1 MIVLDG
7 KKTAAEIRSELAA
20 SLPSLKDAHG
30 RAPGLAVVL
39 VGEDPASQVYVRNK
53 ERACAEV
60 GITSFPYILPAET
73 TQAELEALIQKL
85 NADPAVDGILLQLP
99 IPKALDSRV
108 LLEMIDSGKDVDG
121 FHPQN
126 MGRLAQGL
134 SGFAPCTPAGVI
146 ELLRRYDIPTQGK
159 HAVVVGR
166 SNIVGR
172 PLSIMLSQ
180 PGRFADATVTLCHSR
195 TPDLAE
201 QCRRADFIFAAIGR
215 PKFITC
221 DMVKPGAVV
230 VDVGINRVE
239 GCLMGDCDYDCIV
252 GIASAITPV
261 PGGIGPMTIAMLMM
275 NTVQAYKQHV
285 GAIAPLR
292 LRDHA

>member
-1 MIVLDG
+1 MILLDG
-7 KKTAAEIRSELAA
+7 KATAQSIRTELSAEVAALAPR
-20 SLPSLKDAHG
+20 LG
-30 RAPGLAVVL
+30 RAPGLAVIL
-39 VGEDPASQVYVRNK
+39 VGQDPASQVYVRNK

-60 GITSFPYILPAET
+60 GIASFAHQLPASAA
-73 TQAELEALIQKL
+73 QSELEELISRL
-85 NADPAVDGILLQLP
+85 NDDGRVDGILLQLP
-99 IPKALDSRV
+99 LPKGLDSLA
-108 LLEMIDSGKDVDG
+108 LLERIAPHKDVDG

-134 SGFAPCTPAGVI
+134 PGFAPCTPAGVI
-146 ELLRRYDIPTQGK
+146 ELLRRYDLPTQGK

-180 PGRFADATVTLCHSR
+180 PGRFGDATVTLCHSR

-201 QCRRADFIFAAIGR
+201 QCRRADFVFAAIGKPR
-215 PKFITC
+215 FVTC

-239 GCLMGDCDYDCIV
+239 EGLVGDCDFEILCTT
-252 GIASAITPV
+252 ASAMTPV
-261 PGGIGPMTIAMLMM
+261 PGGIGPMTIAMLLR
-275 NTVQAYKQHV
+275 NTVQAYKAHT
-285 GAIAPLR
+285 GA
-292 LRDHA
+292 